1 MPVHKDA
8 HEYNMNHK
16 RRGKAV
22 IFNHDEFELKETRL
36 GSHVDVENLNHVFSG
51 LGFQVEIHNNLEF
64 VEIKGIISD
73 LAMEDHSDADCL
85 LVTVLTHGMDNGY
98 LHSKDSVYNVEKLW
112 MPFTAE
118 KCQTLAGKPKIFII
132 QACRGQELDSGVKL
146 VERRMSRTQTDSST
160 GNYKIPTFADILI
173 AFSSVDGFYSFR
185 NPEEGTWFIR
195 CLCAE
200 LKESGATTDFLKI
213 LTRAARRVALE
224 HESYN
229 DLDTMM
235 HEKKQVPSTVSM
247 LIRDI
252 YFRPKS

>member
-1 MPVHKDA
+1 
-8 HEYNMNHK
+8 
-16 RRGKAV
+16 
-22 IFNHDEFELKETRL
+22 
-36 GSHVDVENLNHVFSG
+36 
-51 LGFQVEIHNNLEF
+51 
-64 VEIKGIISD
+64 
-73 LAMEDHSDADCL
+73 
-85 LVTVLTHGMDNGY
+85 
-98 LHSKDSVYNVEKLW
+98 
-112 MPFTAE
+112 
-118 KCQTLAGKPKIFII
+118 
-132 QACRGQELDSGVKL
+132 ACRGQELDSGVKL